1 MLDAV
6 FKASQ
11 QRQGDSLAPR
21 STDQEAEELEGVE
34 DTWDLGIDRNR
45 KIERSRGKQKEMTR
59 TQRYAEHEKAEYI
72 YIYKRY
78 KVVRMCSLAAE
89 SSEPMTSLVDQ
100 SYTFYLRPFLRHPQR
115 CMVWKQ
121 GNSLYNQRYQTG
133 IPSGAE

>member
-1 MLDAV
+1 MLLRVLWDVLQGFLTILTILTMRTMLDAV

-72 YIYKRY
+72 YI
-78 KVVRMCSLAAE
+78 
-89 SSEPMTSLVDQ
+89 
-100 SYTFYLRPFLRHPQR
+100 
-115 CMVWKQ
+115 
-121 GNSLYNQRYQTG
+121 
-133 IPSGAE
+133 